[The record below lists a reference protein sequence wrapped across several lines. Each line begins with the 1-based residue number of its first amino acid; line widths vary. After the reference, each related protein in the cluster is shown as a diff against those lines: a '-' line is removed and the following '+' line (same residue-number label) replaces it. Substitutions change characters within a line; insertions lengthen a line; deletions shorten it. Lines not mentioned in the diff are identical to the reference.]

1 MVLAGDEPTSSWYQ
15 RSENNH
21 GSLMWC
27 GNFFPILAIK
37 AETRH
42 LMTLVFRSFDS
53 NATGFQHLQLGLE
66 ITSAPNSHNFL
77 VTRLLLRSLSTFES
91 FFWNILYIFLT
102 MFSLDA
108 MKSQNGSFFFSFWN
122 KKNDIDHISWKYR
135 VEPVPWMV
143 AFRWLA
149 RLPRDGEV
157 LGSVSD

>member
-1 MVLAGDEPTSSWYQ
+1 MVLAGDEPTSSC
-15 RSENNH
+15 SENNH

-27 GNFFPILAIK
+27 RNFFPILAIK

-66 ITSAPNSHNFL
+66 ITSAPNSHNVL
-77 VTRLLLRSLSTFES
+77 VARLLLRSLSTFES
-91 FFWNILYIFLT
+91 FFWKILYIFLT
-102 MFSLDA
+102 MFSFDV
-108 MKSQNGSFFFSFWN
+108 MKSQNGSFFSLFEI
-122 KKNDIDHISWKYR
+122 KKRYR
-135 VEPVPWMV
+135 WHQRMAAV
-143 AFRWLA
+143 RWLA